1 MFALLSAWCSWNCN
15 LKSSAFVR
23 SPLKISGVLPTRRV
37 GTCAAA
43 AIAGAG
49 AIGWGAGNCGA
60 TGCTNGGSSGSW
72 MTSPY
77 SSCSSRT
84 GTSCPGCSGDGSSVA
99 LSLFWLSGLSDSSR
113 SEGWRDWVNAG
124 ELTTVAVA
132 SAGATNAERV
142 GSSDSVDTVVSTVR
156 AGAPDGPASYPS
168 GNWICTPSRSAF
180 LICSSRN

>member
-1 MFALLSAWCSWNCN
+1 MSHVTDHSWPFGLLGLSTSGVTLSHPMASDRNGT
-15 LKSSAFVR
+15 V
-23 SPLKISGVLPTRRV
+23 SGVLPTRRV
-37 GTCAAA
+37 GAGAAA

-49 AIGWGAGNCGA
+49 AIGWGTGNCGTDSTGNWGA
-60 TGCTNGGSSGSW
+60 TGCTNGGSFGSW

-142 GSSDSVDTVVSTVR
+142 GSS
-156 AGAPDGPASYPS
+156 
-168 GNWICTPSRSAF
+168 
-180 LICSSRN
+180 